1 MKRFH
6 SFLKITKD
14 LVPIIKQLKSDIA
27 NPRSFPSHFLK
38 RISVASGADN
48 NFFQKSTMGCG
59 LDNKRDRGGSGEGAK
74 EHLITL
80 GIANTFDIVRDT
92 PTRPKPFVDFGYWQ

>member
-1 MKRFH
+1 MDGEPNPHNGENLTKRRHAQNLKNNEKSIVVKRFH

-38 RISVASGADN
+38 RISVASGAN
-48 NFFQKSTMGCG
+48 ND
-59 LDNKRDRGGSGEGAK
+59 L
-74 EHLITL
+74 L
-80 GIANTFDIVRDT
+80 
-92 PTRPKPFVDFGYWQ
+92 